1 MPTLPLQPPDHPIA
15 LRRSHLLSPAPD
27 RMTNTP
33 TTLRITREN
42 TISGR
47 DFSVHQ
53 LRHHE
58 EPSSPRRHALLF
70 TVSGRFWSNSQ
81 LREIRNANGRPL
93 LELRRIW
100 WKGQWSVRRPGGV
113 GDDLLHAELRWGIG
127 MKMAV
132 RFQNALLSG
141 IWDEDELENL
151 NENLNRGGR
160 SRHRY
165 GNSYSYNSHTRE
177 LQLRQRNRRAPD
189 QESIRTLP
197 RYEQPQNQN
206 STETELEP
214 GHGSPP
220 PYSVVMAED
229 HAQQSSS
236 GSAGGG
242 SGTESDGSTST
253 SASASDDESGDEK
266 AFASAPRGREA
277 PPLPS
282 YDSVRRMRRVSSHS
296 LRDLLEAIEPPGE
309 PAPASPSSLSSLSSL
324 SSSRPRSEGGLDP
337 KVGLKLVQQ
346 SSSMAVV
353 MMGEKRIIYIRR
365 EKVMDFHMPG
375 PIPKWEVE
383 VAEGVDLLLATSVVL
398 IMAEF
403 VKNEYRMRTN

>member
-42 TISGR
+42 TTSGR

-81 LREIRNANGRPL
+81 LREIRNPSGRPL

-113 GDDLLHAELRWGIG
+113 GDDLLHAEMRWGIG

-151 NENLNRGGR
+151 NENLNRGSGR
-160 SRHRY
+160 SSRHRF
-165 GNSYSYNSHTRE
+165 GNNSYHARE
-177 LQLRQRNRRAPD
+177 LQLRGRNRRAPD

-206 STETELEP
+206 PTELEP

-236 GSAGGG
+236 GSGGG

-253 SASASDDESGDEK
+253 PASASASDDESGDEK
-266 AFASAPRGREA
+266 APAPAPPPRDREA

-309 PAPASPSSLSSLSSL
+309 PAPASPSSLSSLSS
-324 SSSRPRSEGGLDP
+324 SRPRSEGGLDP

-353 MMGEKRIIYIRR
+353 MMGEKRIINIRR

-375 PIPKWEVE
+375 PMPKWEVE

-398 IMAEF
+398 IMAES

>member
-1 MPTLPLQPPDHPIA
+1 MPTLPLQSPDHPIA

-27 RMTNTP
+27 RLTNTP

-53 LRHHE
+53 LRSHE

-81 LREIRNANGRPL
+81 LREIRDASGRPL
-93 LELRRIW
+93 LELRRVW

-113 GDDLLHAELRWGIG
+113 GDDLLHAEMRWGIG

-132 RFQNALLSG
+132 RFNNALLTG

-151 NENLNRGGR
+151 NANLSRGAR
-160 SRHRY
+160 SRHRLRD
-165 GNSYSYNSHTRE
+165 RE
-177 LQLRQRNRRAPD
+177 LRQRGRRAPD

-197 RYEQPQNQN
+197 RYEHPDN
-206 STETELEP
+206 ER
-214 GHGSPP
+214 GSPP
-220 PYSVVMAED
+220 PYSVAMAED

-236 GSAGGG
+236 GSGGG
-242 SGTESDGSTST
+242 SSPESDDSLS
-253 SASASDDESGDEK
+253 SSDDESGDEK
-266 AFASAPRGREA
+266 AAMRDC
-277 PPLPS
+277 PLPS

-309 PAPASPSSLSSLSSL
+309 PAPASSSSLSSL

-337 KVGLKLVQQ
+337 KVGLKVVQQ
-346 SSSMAVV
+346 SSTMAAV
-353 MMGEKRIIYIRR
+353 MMGEKKIIYIRR
-365 EKVMDFHMPG
+365 EKVVDYNTTPG
-375 PIPKWEVE
+375 PMPKWEVE
-383 VAEGVDLLLATSVVL
+383 IAEGVDLLLVSSQKTPVSTRRPL
-398 IMAEF
+398 KRPLTLYCLF
-403 VKNEYRMRTN
+403 VSK